1 MRLKIYE
8 LDPACFFFTVPGLAW
23 QTASKKTKV
32 ELDLL
37 TDVDIYL
44 TDTYIDIYL

>member
-1 MRLKIYE
+1 MRPKIYE
-8 LDPACFFFTVPGLAW
+8 LDPACFFTVPGLAW
-23 QTASKKTKV
+23 KTASKETKL

-37 TDVDIYL
+37 TDVDIYS